1 MSTEYYNKN
10 AQSFYDRSVSLEV
23 DELYEPFLSRLEKG
37 AHILDA
43 GCGSGRDTK
52 HFLELGYKV
61 TAFDGSGEM
70 AKLASALT
78 GQDIKTRMF
87 NEMSEEKV
95 YDGIWACASLLHV
108 SLHDLQHT
116 IQIMSRSLKQGG
128 IFYASFKLGT
138 TERQE
143 DGRNFTDLD
152 QDILKTIIKKIDNIE
167 LDKTWITD
175 DVRNEK
181 TEEWL
186 NALMTKN

>member
-87 NEMSEEKV
+87 NEMSE
-95 YDGIWACASLLHV
+95 
-108 SLHDLQHT
+108 
-116 IQIMSRSLKQGG
+116 
-128 IFYASFKLGT
+128 
-138 TERQE
+138 
-143 DGRNFTDLD
+143 
-152 QDILKTIIKKIDNIE
+152 
-167 LDKTWITD
+167 
-175 DVRNEK
+175 
-181 TEEWL
+181 
-186 NALMTKN
+186 

>member
-1 MSTEYYNKN
+1 MSTEYYNNN

-23 DELYEPFLSRLEKG
+23 DDLYEPFLSRLEKG

-70 AKLASALT
+70 AKLASELT

-87 NEMSEEKV
+87 NEMNEEKV

-108 SLHDLQHT
+108 PLQELQHT

-143 DGRNFTDLD
+143 EGRNFTDLD

-186 NALMTKN
+186 NAILLTY